1 MVHKI
6 TQQLWNLS
14 EASYREFTQRLIPDG
29 KPLMGVRM
37 PALRTLAKDLAR
49 NGSWDSDSLGYPE
62 DDRYHEETLVR
73 LLSLAYA
80 RMDETTRIGKLEILL
95 PHIDNWAVCDSLC
108 SSLKGV
114 LKETDGYRIFIEH
127 HLHDSHPY
135 ATRFSI
141 VMLLMHFNDEVWMN
155 RNLSLLGQVKS
166 DHYHVKMAV
175 AWAVAS
181 AFSVSPDA
189 VSQWMA
195 LKQLDRETARMAT
208 QKIRDSKQV
217 PQEKK
222 REISELI
229 RSIYM
234 KEVLE
239 TNPRP
244 LSD

>member
-1 MVHKI
+1 
-6 TQQLWNLS
+6 
-14 EASYREFTQRLIPDG
+14 
-29 KPLMGVRM
+29 
-37 PALRTLAKDLAR
+37 
-49 NGSWDSDSLGYPE
+49 
-62 DDRYHEETLVR
+62 
-73 LLSLAYA
+73 
-80 RMDETTRIGKLEILL
+80 
-95 PHIDNWAVCDSLC
+95 
-108 SSLKGV
+108 
-114 LKETDGYRIFIEH
+114 
-127 HLHDSHPY
+127 
-135 ATRFSI
+135 
-141 VMLLMHFNDEVWMN
+141 MHFNDEVWMN